1 MNRRLFSRVLPALVL
16 PALLLPVFFA
26 GCGSRPAPAPEQ
38 PPRIVEMP
46 PVVIESRTGED
57 GELTTDAYDADM
69 LFQQARGAFDAQHF
83 DEAER
88 LYGKLLERFPQ
99 SELSVTSLY
108 NRGLCLEYLKQFGQA
123 AAHFR
128 RYSQVAATLKD
139 KRDGEFRWGF
149 NLIQTGDF
157 PMALDLYT
165 RLLIETDLGAAD
177 RAECY
182 LRRGLALL
190 RLSRYGEAE
199 KDLRRSLEQAVIA
212 YQNELTGNEL
222 VAEAH
227 FRRGE
232 IYQRMSR
239 EVVLK
244 LPVESMKDDLAEKV
258 RYFRQSQ
265 NSFIDTLNVRQ
276 AYWATAAGLKLGELY
291 EDFYTDILSA
301 EVPPDFDKA
310 TKKFYFVELRKKLV
324 PLLEQSLTIYEKNI
338 TMSER
343 MGAQNE
349 WVKETETRLDRLRS
363 LIDATHREDAEAAL
377 SAAAVTGS
385 GPAAPISAPASG
397 PISGPVSSPALP
409 SAPAGPTSAPGA
421 PRDGSTVL

>member
-1 MNRRLFSRVLPALVL
+1 MDPMHRRLRLALSL
-16 PALLLPVFFA
+16 SLLTASLGLA
-26 GCGSRPAPAPEQ
+26 ACGARPAPTPDKPAEV
-38 PPRIVEMP
+38 VEME
-46 PVVIESRTGED
+46 PVVIESQQGDD
-57 GELTTDAYDADM
+57 GKITTEAYDAEM

-99 SELSVTSLY
+99 SDLSVTSLY
-108 NRGLCLEYLKQFGQA
+108 NRGLCLEYLKQYGQA

-128 RYSQVAATLKD
+128 RYAQVAATLKD
-139 KRDGEFRWGF
+139 KRDGEFRWGY
-149 NLIQTGDF
+149 NMVQTGDF

-165 RLLIETDLGAAD
+165 KLLLAEDLGPAD

-182 LRRGLALL
+182 LRRGISLL

-199 KDLRRSLEQAVIA
+199 KDLRRSLDQAAEA
-212 YQNELTGNEL
+212 YQNELMGNEL
-222 VAEAH
+222 AAEAH

-232 IYQRMSR
+232 IYQKMCR
-239 EVVLK
+239 EVSLK

-265 NSFIDTLNVRQ
+265 ASFIDALNVRNS
-276 AYWATAAGLKLGELY
+276 YWATASGLKLGELY

-301 EVPPDFDKA
+301 EVPRDFDKD
-310 TKKFYFVELRKKLV
+310 TKKYYFVELRKKLV
-324 PLLEQSLTIYEKNI
+324 PLLEQSLSIYEKNI

-349 WVKETETRLDRLRS
+349 WVKETEARLDRLRS
-363 LIDATHREDAEAAL
+363 LIEATHREDADSALTAAAQAGAPTPASAAPASAAL
-377 SAAAVTGS
+377 PVPATAPAA
-385 GPAAPISAPASG
+385 PAAPITAPAEV
-397 PISGPVSSPALP
+397 PLQ
-409 SAPAGPTSAPGA
+409 
-421 PRDGSTVL
+421 DNGSTVL